1 MRCLSCHN
9 LSLKTFCRDCQVRL
23 LNPTITKRKLGSL
36 DVYSFFKYQ
45 HIEDLLL
52 TKHTAQGY
60 IVYRALAQL
69 SFRLFIQKFMREDNR
84 QLYILGVDEVIK
96 SGYSHVS
103 LLTHEMRNPNTK
115 ILYAKLIANNPVKY
129 AGKTLA
135 YRLSNPRQ
143 FHYHG
148 PNNIEV
154 ILVDDIIT
162 TGTTLQEA
170 KQLLREQGVEV
181 LFALTLADAKA

>member
-1 MRCLSCHN
+1 MRCLSCHS
-9 LSLKTFCRDCQVRL
+9 LSLKTFCRDCQERL
-23 LNPTITKRKLGSL
+23 LKPSISKRKLGSL

-60 IVYRALAQL
+60 IIYRALAQL
-69 SFRLFIQKFMREDNR
+69 SFRPFIQKFICEDNR
-84 QLYILGVDEVIK
+84 KLYILGVDEIVK

-129 AGKTLA
+129 AGKTLE
-135 YRLSNPRQ
+135 YRLSHPRQ
-143 FHYHG
+143 FNYG
-148 PNNIEV
+148 GITNIEV
-154 ILVDDIIT
+154 ILVDDIVT

-170 KQLLREQGVEV
+170 KEFLREQGVEV